1 MLDQCLNLFSQ
12 IDICIMNAAVSDY
25 KPAKKFDKKLK
36 KDTNLLKE
44 VKLVLNKDIL
54 KELSDVKSDKQI
66 LVGFALET
74 DDEVNNA
81 KLKLKNKNLDA
92 VVMNSLNDDGSG
104 FDSDTNQVTFI
115 TELISKK
122 INLNSKPVVA
132 HEILTEIANL

>member
-1 MLDQCLNLFSQ
+1 M
-12 IDICIMNAAVSDY
+12 CIRDR
-25 KPAKKFDKKLK
+25 
-36 KDTNLLKE
+36 
-44 VKLVLNKDIL
+44 
-54 KELSDVKSDKQI
+54 
-66 LVGFALET
+66 
-74 DDEVNNA
+74 NNA

-92 VVMNSLNDDGSG
+92 IVMNSLNDDGSG